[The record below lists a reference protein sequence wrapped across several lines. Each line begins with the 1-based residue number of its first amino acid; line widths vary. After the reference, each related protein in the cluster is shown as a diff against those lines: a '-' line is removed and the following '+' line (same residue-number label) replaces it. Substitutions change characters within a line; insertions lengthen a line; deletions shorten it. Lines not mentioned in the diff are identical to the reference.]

1 MHYTDKAK
9 LPAGGEERE
18 VAALFDTWNA
28 ALATG
33 NPHKVADLYAPDGVL
48 LPTVSNEVRASRE
61 QIENYFEMFLTKKPQ
76 GVVNYRTVRVLDDDS
91 AVDAGVYTFTLTDKA
106 GNKSNV
112 QARYTFVYEKRD
124 GKWLIINHHSSA
136 MPEVERCGAGA
147 AWRRRGWRQGKP
159 RGARSVPLTAN
170 PPGSALWRAE
180 TALRALPRR
189 PAWARRTPC
198 LDAPQDA
205 SHSPQRT

>member
-1 MHYTDKAK
+1 MRRPLFSLVLALAAPPALAGGVMHYTDKAA
-9 LPAGGEERE
+9 LPADGEARE

-61 QIENYFEMFLTKKPQ
+61 QIENYFEMFLTKKPK
-76 GVVNYRTVRVLDDDS
+76 GVINYRTVRLLDDDS
-91 AVDAGVYTFTLTDKA
+91 AVDAGVYTFTLTDKN
-106 GNKSNV
+106 GKKSDV

-136 MPEVERCGAGA
+136 MPEVDTATATA
-147 AWRRRGWRQGKP
+147 AVTK
-159 RGARSVPLTAN
+159 AK
-170 PPGSALWRAE
+170 
-180 TALRALPRR
+180 
-189 PAWARRTPC
+189 
-198 LDAPQDA
+198 
-205 SHSPQRT
+205 